1 MTLAGFWYLL
11 ADIFQAIFRVMQ
23 WIGPVFNG
31 LLIAIGF
38 IAFFSWIAY
47 MSKQKE
53 VTKWD

>member
-1 MTLAGFWYLL
+1 MTAFWYLI
-11 ADIFQAIFRVMQ
+11 ADIFQAIFKIMP
-23 WIGPVFNG
+23 WIGLWFNK
-31 LLIAIGF
+31 LLIVIGF